1 VSTMFSTFRDALAF
15 NQPIGKWSVAS
26 VSNMRSMFYDAK
38 SFAQDISVWNVT
50 RKAALAG
57 RATPSPLCV
66 AFLRRKKT
74 PPSPSV
80 GACPRPSAAWMQ
92 TRSWRRAWRIAS

>member
-1 VSTMFSTFRDALAF
+1 MFNADIGRWNVAAVSTMFSTFRDASAF

-50 RKAALAG
+50 RNATLAG
-57 RATPSPLCV
+57 RATPSPLC
-66 AFLRRKKT
+66 
-74 PPSPSV
+74 
-80 GACPRPSAAWMQ
+80 AA
-92 TRSWRRAWRIAS
+92 R